1 MGEGA
6 RMGRT
11 KAVAVGLALVAV
23 LVGAGLGAVET
34 RDHSFPAAGATTR
47 ASPTLV
53 ESVFPVYVSGWVA
66 NPGVVEVGEGSIVA
80 DAVEAAGGALDG
92 ALLEAINLARPLVTG
107 DHVQIPGPGDSVAMA
122 PGGQDG
128 GLISPNRA
136 DASQLE
142 ELPGVGAVLAER
154 IVAHR
159 EANGPFQTVEDLL
172 DVPGI
177 GEAKLSAIRDLIV
190 VP

>member
-1 MGEGA
+1 
-6 RMGRT
+6 MGRT
-11 KAVAVGLALVAV
+11 RAVAVGLALVAV
-23 LVGAGLGAVET
+23 LVGAGLGAGRT
-34 RDHSFPAAGATTR
+34 RDHSFPAAGATTLTP
-47 ASPTLV
+47 PTQV
-53 ESVFPVYVSGWVA
+53 EPLFPVYVSGWVA

-92 ALLEAINLARPLVTG
+92 ALLEAINLARPLVSG
-107 DHVQIPGPGDSVAMA
+107 DHVQVPGPGDAVAVVS
-122 PGGQDG
+122 GTEVG

-136 DASQLE
+136 DATQLE
-142 ELPGVGAVLAER
+142 ELPGVGPVLAER

-159 EANGPFQTVEDLL
+159 ESNGPFQTAEDLL

>member
-11 KAVAVGLALVAV
+11 RAVAVGLALVAV
-23 LVGAGLGAVET
+23 LAGAGLGAGGA
-34 RDHSFPAAGATTR
+34 RDTVFPVAGDTTL
-47 ASPTLV
+47 APPTLV
-53 ESVFPVYVSGWVA
+53 EPVFPVYVSGWVA
-66 NPGVVEVGEGSIVA
+66 NPGVVEVAEGSIVA

-107 DHVQIPGPGDSVAMA
+107 DHVQIPGPGDSVAVA
-122 PGGQDG
+122 SGSDDG

-136 DASQLE
+136 EVSQLE
-142 ELPGVGAVLAER
+142 ELPGVGPVLAER

-159 EANGPFQTVEDLL
+159 EANGPFQAVEDLL